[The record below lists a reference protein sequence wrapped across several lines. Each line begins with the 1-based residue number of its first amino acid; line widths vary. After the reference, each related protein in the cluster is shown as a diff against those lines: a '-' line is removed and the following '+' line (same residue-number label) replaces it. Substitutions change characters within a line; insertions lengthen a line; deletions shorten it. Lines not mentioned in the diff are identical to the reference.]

1 MVEGIF
7 EVLTQGTGLTGWW
20 FLGLCAISFV
30 GSLIAAA
37 LGLGGG
43 ILVLAVMALVLPPT
57 VLIPVHGVVQLGSN
71 LGRALFMARRVLYLV
86 VPAFIAGA
94 GIGAAAGAYVVVA
107 LPLWLLLALLAV
119 FVLYGTWSP
128 GFRSARP
135 GRAVFFA
142 VGAGSSLVTMLV
154 GATGPLIA
162 PFVSAACGERRQV
175 VATHAMLMSVQH
187 GIKVLA
193 FGLLGFAFGPYL
205 PLLAGLLAFGLL
217 GTWAGGKL
225 LARLPEDVFRR
236 GLRMILT
243 VLAARLF
250 YDSVMAYPG

>member
-1 MVEGIF
+1 MV
-7 EVLTQGTGLTGWW
+7 VGLP
-20 FLGLCAISFV
+20 F
-30 GSLIAAA
+30 
-37 LGLGGG
+37 
-43 ILVLAVMALVLPPT
+43 
-57 VLIPVHGVVQLGSN
+57 
-71 LGRALFMARRVLYLV
+71 
-86 VPAFIAGA
+86 
-94 GIGAAAGAYVVVA
+94 
-107 LPLWLLLALLAV
+107 WLLLALVAG

-128 GFRSARP
+128 GCRSARP

-162 PFVSAACGERRQV
+162 PFVSAACGERRQG
-175 VATHAMLMSVQH
+175 VATHALLMSVQH

-217 GTWAGGKL
+217 GTWVGGRL